1 MAINDELLDQ
11 LMKGYEKPGDLLG
24 KDGLFM
30 EPKKALKVS
39 AASTVSMTRSF
50 PCMPKA

>member
-1 MAINDELLDQ
+1 MAINNELLDQ

-30 EPKKALKVS
+30 FWPIPWRS
-39 AASTVSMTRSF
+39 A
-50 PCMPKA
+50 K